1 MVRAVIFDCFNVL
14 VSCKLPQLFAQYT
27 GNDPAKQLQFQQL
40 CARADHGDITS
51 EQYWPQIAAL
61 MGLSLEDCHA
71 VVDAERHR
79 NYELIQY
86 IREDLK
92 PNYKIGLLSNAGH
105 DIWQYIT
112 PDLQELFDICLISA
126 DMHRCKP
133 DVEVYLEVC
142 RQLQV
147 APEEAVM
154 VDDSLSNYIGACQ
167 AGLRAVE
174 YKSYTQLR
182 HELSDALVVM

>member
-27 GNDPAKQLQFQQL
+27 HNDPAKLSQFQEL
-40 CARADHGDITS
+40 CHQADHGDISS

-61 MGLSLEDCHA
+61 MGLSLGDCHQI
-71 VVDAERHR
+71 VDAERHH

-92 PNYKIGLLSNAGH
+92 PSYKIGLLSNAGH

-112 PDLQELFDICLISA
+112 PDLQELFDVRVLSA
-126 DMHRCKP
+126 DLRRCKP
-133 DVEVYLEVC
+133 DAEVYLETC
-142 RQLQV
+142 RRLQV

-154 VDDSLSNYIGACQ
+154 IDDSLTNCIGARR
-167 AGLRAVE
+167 AGLSALE
-174 YKSYTQLR
+174 YRSYTQLR
-182 HELSDALVVM
+182 SELSDALIVV